1 MKNDDVQQGN
11 EGDQLDTDV
20 AAENERGESKSD
32 DDSDDEEFI
41 PSDPEGDSAGDIH
54 FTDSDEKYDDESGF
68 EEDTTAK
75 SSKRVDKGKG
85 VMNGDFSDDEGFN
98 SDEVD
103 LEYEVGVGSGDEKG
117 EGEDKNEARSY
128 PIHKDCKDMNS
139 YKWEVGTIFASREEF
154 KDTMTSYAVQTRRGL
169 RYAKLDLVRVRVVC
183 QPGCPFWLYAAKMKH
198 EATWQLRSMNLKHTC
213 GQSHRVGIIHTSWLS
228 RTFKK
233 KVEHNPR
240 VKIKELVSKAQR
252 NWNLIV
258 TTLMAARSRQT
269 ALDDIQG
276 EYRKQYKRIGD
287 YCYELLHSNP
297 GSSVT
302 LKVQRSPD
310 FEHEQQHSSLNNYCI
325 FQRLYVCLDACKKN
339 FLQCR
344 KFIGLNGCFLKTPQ
358 GGQLLTA
365 IGWDP
370 NDQMLPIAYAV
381 VESETKDSWTWFLK
395 LLIHDFGSE
404 TIGRATFMSDQQN
417 QLQKEVPWTA
427 IEATDVEMC
436 KSYKLEGL
444 RERNAVIRGVNVEA
458 HRHLNSIPPKFWSR
472 SRFNFHSKYDTLVNN
487 MCESFNVAI
496 VDSREKPIITM
507 LDRVYLMSRWTV
519 NRERIKKFNGTILPR
534 IRKKIERRGRTA
546 GEWRPNWSTT
556 QTYEVVN
563 GLSKYSVDLSLRE
576 CSCRK
581 WQLSEI
587 PCTHALSC
595 INFKGL
601 ELDSYV
607 DDCYKRDAYVKCYE
621 SAINPLN
628 GPDLWEHTN
637 FDDVMPPPYRRPSHK
652 PVKKKKRGPDESE
665 DRCQT
670 HLSRRGQKQRCSRCG
685 AAGHKRGRCSNP
697 PLPAQHPKQTA
708 AKIATRGRKSSILKP
723 AIQSATRGRKRSRAQ
738 GNLSSQPQPAS
749 SSTPITRF
757 KSSHSQPIPK
767 PRTHATRPNTTA
779 AATPQ
784 RRPNKK
790 PIKSSTQPPPV
801 TKDKGASSLS
811 QPMMHKVFFTQNIAL
826 HVSPRKLKLM
836 AKLPPRE
843 WGKF

>member
-20 AAENERGESKSD
+20 AAENERGESNSD

-276 EYRKQYKRIGD
+276 EYRKQYKRI
-287 YCYELLHSNP
+287 
-297 GSSVT
+297 
-302 LKVQRSPD
+302 
-310 FEHEQQHSSLNNYCI
+310 
-325 FQRLYVCLDACKKN
+325 
-339 FLQCR
+339 
-344 KFIGLNGCFLKTPQ
+344 
-358 GGQLLTA
+358 
-365 IGWDP
+365 
-370 NDQMLPIAYAV
+370 
-381 VESETKDSWTWFLK
+381 
-395 LLIHDFGSE
+395 
-404 TIGRATFMSDQQN
+404 
-417 QLQKEVPWTA
+417 
-427 IEATDVEMC
+427 
-436 KSYKLEGL
+436 
-444 RERNAVIRGVNVEA
+444 
-458 HRHLNSIPPKFWSR
+458 
-472 SRFNFHSKYDTLVNN
+472 
-487 MCESFNVAI
+487 
-496 VDSREKPIITM
+496 
-507 LDRVYLMSRWTV
+507 
-519 NRERIKKFNGTILPR
+519 
-534 IRKKIERRGRTA
+534 
-546 GEWRPNWSTT
+546 
-556 QTYEVVN
+556 
-563 GLSKYSVDLSLRE
+563 
-576 CSCRK
+576 
-581 WQLSEI
+581 
-587 PCTHALSC
+587 
-595 INFKGL
+595 
-601 ELDSYV
+601 
-607 DDCYKRDAYVKCYE
+607 
-621 SAINPLN
+621 
-628 GPDLWEHTN
+628 
-637 FDDVMPPPYRRPSHK
+637 
-652 PVKKKKRGPDESE
+652 VKKKKRGPDESE